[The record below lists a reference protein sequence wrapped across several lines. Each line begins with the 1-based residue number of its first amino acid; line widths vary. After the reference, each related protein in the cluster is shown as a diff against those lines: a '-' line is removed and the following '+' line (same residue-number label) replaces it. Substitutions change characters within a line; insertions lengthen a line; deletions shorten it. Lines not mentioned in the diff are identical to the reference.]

1 MLLIP
6 LVLPACVLME
16 NPAQRKSAVHFLSIH
31 KKKKNVFFLLLDFTV
46 CCIIAIISIAFIYL
60 Q

>member
-31 KKKKNVFFLLLDFTV
+31 KKKIFLLLDFTV